1 MKMISFAVKKGGVG
15 KTTLCKN
22 VAYKFAL
29 DGAKVLLLD
38 LDPQAT
44 LTLNL
49 VNNVYNKNKTIKSV
63 LTEPELIK
71 IEQLIQPTK
80 YKNIDIIVG
89 GEQLNKVSAIINLN
103 YSNEKDQ
110 HLIADTLYIHRTFGR
125 AVDFLKLL

>member
-1 MKMISFAVKKGGVG
+1 MKMISFCNKKGGVG

-22 VAYKFAL
+22 VAYKL
-29 DGAKVLLLD
+29 SLNGAKILLID

-63 LTEPELIK
+63 LTESELIK
-71 IEQLIQPTK
+71 IVQLIQSTK

-89 GEQLNKVSAIINLN
+89 GEQLNKVSAILNLN

-110 HLIADTLYIHRTFGR
+110 HLIEDTLYMENEKTFDGY
-125 AVDFLKLL
+125 D